1 MEDDTPLNDL
11 PDMPD
16 KNQGGYAINLI
27 VAVKDHA
34 PPRIDN
40 IEKEVAD
47 LQNRIKEL
55 ETERALLIKL
65 LQVVQS
71 NE

>member
-1 MEDDTPLNDL
+1 MDDQIPLDDL
-11 PDMPD
+11 PEMPD
-16 KNQGGYAINLI
+16 VNQGGYAINLI

-40 IEKEVAD
+40 IEKEVAEM
-47 LQNRIKEL
+47 QNRIKEL

-65 LQVVQS
+65 LQVVT
-71 NE
+71 E